1 MNHWWNII
9 ILEGFLF
16 KNVMILTDNK
26 CYETIV
32 LHVTSSSVSIDY
44 VSTLQYRV
52 GVIFRWR
59 CIAGCSEGL
68 YTHTYTRM
76 EPQCMMFGTG
86 RCHNGRVV
94 HYTNTRI
101 RWMRSTNW
109 CSSISRHSLSLSMCT
124 LPTPHIP
131 TQLPRCVHPVVPLL
145 KLPYIRACLLIRQI
159 LHQTDVSEIFWY
171 LALLFLLSTI

>member
-1 MNHWWNII
+1 MF
-9 ILEGFLF
+9 E
-16 KNVMILTDNK
+16 NVMILTDNK

-52 GVIFRWR
+52 GVIFRRR

-68 YTHTYTRM
+68 YTYTHTHSRM
-76 EPQCMMFGTG
+76 EPPCMMLGTG

-101 RWMRSTNW
+101 RWMRSIDPLRLRSGLFHLCERDASVCLDPIFG
-109 CSSISRHSLSLSMCT
+109 CSSS
-124 LPTPHIP
+124 
-131 TQLPRCVHPVVPLL
+131 
-145 KLPYIRACLLIRQI
+145 
-159 LHQTDVSEIFWY
+159 
-171 LALLFLLSTI
+171 ALWIIVCGSC